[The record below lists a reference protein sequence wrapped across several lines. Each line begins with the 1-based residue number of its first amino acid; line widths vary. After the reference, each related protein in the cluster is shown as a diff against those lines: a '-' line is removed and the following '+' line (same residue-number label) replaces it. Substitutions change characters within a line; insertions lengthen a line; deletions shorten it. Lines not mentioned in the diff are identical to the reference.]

1 VHPWFREIDWDRIYE
16 MEAAYV
22 PQVNDDLDTQN
33 FEKFDEVYDLL
44 CSTLSFIIIVVFFPF
59 FGVMCVT
66 GWIAQ

>member
-44 CSTLSFIIIVVFFPF
+44 CFTLSFIIIVVFFPF